1 MPSCPDLRRH
11 LLAGLCQVQGCIW
24 TVSRVSTSLN
34 FALAQ
39 PLVFLFCEL
48 STSFASF
55 IIAKQQKQSKWIK
68 KNMLYSYKGIQ
79 NIFGDK
85 KNEILIHATTWLNLE
100 NTMLNERSQ
109 SQKTIY

>member
-1 MPSCPDLRRH
+1 
-11 LLAGLCQVQGCIW
+11 
-24 TVSRVSTSLN
+24 
-34 FALAQ
+34 
-39 PLVFLFCEL
+39 
-48 STSFASF
+48 
-55 IIAKQQKQSKWIK
+55 
-68 KNMLYSYKGIQ
+68 MLYSYKGIQ